1 MLLVTHVTCVTC
13 VTHMSCVTHSS
24 HRHTQSIWNW
34 GRETWPEIKIYGP
47 PGGRPCTVWFLQSV
61 LPGGLAQLT
70 SRPRPIRS
78 PVEDEHRHAV
88 HALISCSWIH
98 NMLIPESITGISCFM
113 FRPKPSQRLPTL
125 HGRAL
130 HGFHFHHHVSPG
142 LIPCNYGKN
151 HAVHGTCHG
160 SAWSLCQTQ
169 KKVKSWH
176 VIKSFSL

>member
-1 MLLVTHVTCVTC
+1 MFIVCNFWQIVKCDKTAQTLKENVPHPSK
-13 VTHMSCVTHSS
+13 MFPS
-24 HRHTQSIWNW
+24 WAGGA
-34 GRETWPEIKIYGP
+34 GRLFHLC
-47 PGGRPCTVWFLQSV
+47 GGS
-61 LPGGLAQLT
+61 
-70 SRPRPIRS
+70 
-78 PVEDEHRHAV
+78 EDEHRHAV
-88 HALISCSWIH
+88 HAFISCSWIH

-169 KKVKSWH
+169 KKVKSWRI
-176 VIKSFSL
+176 IKSFSL

>member
-1 MLLVTHVTCVTC
+1 MCNHIYTK
-13 VTHMSCVTHSS
+13 SS
-24 HRHTQSIWNW
+24 RNC
-34 GRETWPEIKIYGP
+34 
-47 PGGRPCTVWFLQSV
+47 CTVQILVLKKVINWDISDPEHTRVSWYSV
-61 LPGGLAQLT
+61 RELGPYNCFVLT
-70 SRPRPIRS
+70 L
-78 PVEDEHRHAV
+78 EDEHHHAV
-88 HALISCSWIH
+88 HAFISCSWIH

-160 SAWSLCQTQ
+160 SAWFLCQTQ
-169 KKVKSWH
+169 KKVKSWRI
-176 VIKSFSL
+176 IKSFSL

>member
-1 MLLVTHVTCVTC
+1 MNTSIFHGFTFCVYWEWFWQKPYNHNEHIHFPCLDSLCLL
-13 VTHMSCVTHSS
+13 
-24 HRHTQSIWNW
+24 I
-34 GRETWPEIKIYGP
+34 I
-47 PGGRPCTVWFLQSV
+47 
-61 LPGGLAQLT
+61 
-70 SRPRPIRS
+70 
-78 PVEDEHRHAV
+78 EDEHHHAV
-88 HALISCSWIH
+88 HAFISCSWIH

-176 VIKSFSL
+176 VIKSLSL

>member
-1 MLLVTHVTCVTC
+1 MFCLWLTDKPKEASGWDQVKVGFLCCFTEKGSVGCRWSQTLIHHLPLL
-13 VTHMSCVTHSS
+13 
-24 HRHTQSIWNW
+24 
-34 GRETWPEIKIYGP
+34 
-47 PGGRPCTVWFLQSV
+47 FLPH
-61 LPGGLAQLT
+61 L
-70 SRPRPIRS
+70 
-78 PVEDEHRHAV
+78 EDEHHHAV
-88 HALISCSWIH
+88 HAFISCSWIH

-169 KKVKSWH
+169 KKVKSWW

>member
-1 MLLVTHVTCVTC
+1 MPFLYC
-13 VTHMSCVTHSS
+13 
-24 HRHTQSIWNW
+24 
-34 GRETWPEIKIYGP
+34 KIS
-47 PGGRPCTVWFLQSV
+47 TFSNDFTKSL
-61 LPGGLAQLT
+61 
-70 SRPRPIRS
+70 I
-78 PVEDEHRHAV
+78 EDEHRHAV
-88 HALISCSWIH
+88 HAFISCSWIH

-169 KKVKSWH
+169 KKVKSWRI
-176 VIKSFSL
+176 IKSSTQLPETCYAHLLSKGWHPHTLHNTTLHYTTLHYTTLHYTTLHYTL

>member
-1 MLLVTHVTCVTC
+1 
-13 VTHMSCVTHSS
+13 
-24 HRHTQSIWNW
+24 
-34 GRETWPEIKIYGP
+34 
-47 PGGRPCTVWFLQSV
+47 
-61 LPGGLAQLT
+61 
-70 SRPRPIRS
+70 
-78 PVEDEHRHAV
+78 
-88 HALISCSWIH
+88 
-98 NMLIPESITGISCFM
+98 MLIPESITGISCFM

-169 KKVKSWH
+169 KKVKSWR
-176 VIKSFSL
+176 VIKSFLYKPGDIERESAPKQRFTEKLAAIWNKHGLYKMHEINQKTWYSFRKHGIYQDVLVFNLANPSQHETWNGYILWNQNS

>member
-1 MLLVTHVTCVTC
+1 MF
-13 VTHMSCVTHSS
+13 
-24 HRHTQSIWNW
+24 
-34 GRETWPEIKIYGP
+34 
-47 PGGRPCTVWFLQSV
+47 GGRSWDILLLL
-61 LPGGLAQLT
+61 LP
-70 SRPRPIRS
+70 RPRIQPLLWVAGGSRHHVMVA
-78 PVEDEHRHAV
+78 PGPHAMVAPGPHAMVAPGTMPWCLQVEDEHHHAV
-88 HALISCSWIH
+88 HAFISCSWIH

-160 SAWSLCQTQ
+160 SAWFLCQTQ
-169 KKVKSWH
+169 KKVKSWR

>member
-1 MLLVTHVTCVTC
+1 MLKVNCGTAESKFCFSARSLRLWAQKLWSVQGCFF
-13 VTHMSCVTHSS
+13 SLLSS
-24 HRHTQSIWNW
+24 YRKFIFSTLHI
-34 GRETWPEIKIYGP
+34 
-47 PGGRPCTVWFLQSV
+47 
-61 LPGGLAQLT
+61 
-70 SRPRPIRS
+70 
-78 PVEDEHRHAV
+78 EDEHHHAV
-88 HALISCSWIH
+88 HAFISCSWIH

-160 SAWSLCQTQ
+160 SAWSPCKTQ
-169 KKVKSWH
+169 KKVKSWR
-176 VIKSFSL
+176 INKSFSL